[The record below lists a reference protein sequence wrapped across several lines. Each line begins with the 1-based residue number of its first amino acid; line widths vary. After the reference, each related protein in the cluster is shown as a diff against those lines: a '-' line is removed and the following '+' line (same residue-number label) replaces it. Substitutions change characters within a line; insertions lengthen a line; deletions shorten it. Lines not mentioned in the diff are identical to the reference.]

1 MTRFLK
7 LTGRIINTSYITRIQ
22 HEMIKDTSA
31 YVIYTSELDF
41 SGSFMFGFGWV
52 DNRFTKIQILENEN
66 EKDYMKIK
74 KFVDYAIMNDL
85 INMDNIITN
94 QIKGHNKD
102 CL

>member
-7 LTGRIINTSYITRIQ
+7 LTGRIINTSCINRIQ
-22 HEMIKDTSA
+22 HELIKDSSA
-31 YVIYTSELDF
+31 YVIYTNELDI
-41 SGSFMFGFGWV
+41 SGAFMFGFGWL

-74 KFVDYAIMNDL
+74 KFVDYAIMNDI
-85 INMDNIITN
+85 INMDNIMTN